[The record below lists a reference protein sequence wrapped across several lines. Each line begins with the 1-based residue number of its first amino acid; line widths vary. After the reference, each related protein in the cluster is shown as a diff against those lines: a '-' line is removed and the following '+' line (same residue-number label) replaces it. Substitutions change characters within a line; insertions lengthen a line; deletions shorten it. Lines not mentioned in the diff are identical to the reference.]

1 MCFLYNPRKRGIILL
16 KINQRRDSPMRNL
29 LKSFNT
35 LMTNTKVEMKMEGW
49 PATVSFLGIC
59 GVIVT
64 AILSFGGKDEG
75 GDDDE

>member
-1 MCFLYNPRKRGIILL
+1 
-16 KINQRRDSPMRNL
+16 MRNL
-29 LKSFNT
+29 FKSFNT

-49 PATVSFLGIC
+49 PATVSFLGLC

>member
-1 MCFLYNPRKRGIILL
+1 MQNF
-16 KINQRRDSPMRNL
+16 

-35 LMTNTKVEMKMEGW
+35 LMTNTHVEMKMEGW

-64 AILSFGGKDEG
+64 AILSSRGREEG
-75 GDDDE
+75 GEEDE